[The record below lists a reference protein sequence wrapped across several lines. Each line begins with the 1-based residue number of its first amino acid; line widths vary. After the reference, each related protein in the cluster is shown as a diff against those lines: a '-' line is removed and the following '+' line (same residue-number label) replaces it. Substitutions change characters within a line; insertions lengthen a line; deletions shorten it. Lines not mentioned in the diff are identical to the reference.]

1 MRHHSYNPNFNFIQS
16 PVEFNKYTDRDTLQ
30 YCLGATLYMPGTK
43 DIKEKGTKDIKEKVL
58 HHQLDVT
65 SLVMCCEDAIK
76 EEDLPVAEQNIL
88 NHMDFFADK
97 IAAGE
102 LTHDDIPLI
111 FVRVRN
117 PEQFEHFASRMTVK
131 QASVLT
137 GFNFPK
143 FSSKNA
149 LRVLQ
154 TLVNVNNRLGVVLYG
169 MPILEGPEVAFHE
182 LRGQELLLLRWRRT
196 RSGDRESADLIRLPL
211 YAFAAF
217 GGTVVEKDR
226 AGAGPPFSG
235 VELELVR
242 RAVSVLRFCDG
253 KQRAVFPIEHAFLQ
267 IAVFRERLKAELQ
280 PLRIVPPREDPR
292 DRRFFAVGEI
302 ARRFAEIYADIRDIL
317 VQSAVVCPKVFQN
330 LQIDPAKIA
339 VIRLIFG
346 LALRVDDGVSDL
358 HRPGFQQRIARVER
372 QDHPVFQ
379 IGRSGGFS
387 VQKDGQHGGLDS
399 IDVAAGFSRQH
410 ESLCSRAVNQAQ
422 RKGLVVF
429 GGLRFRFAAP
439 AGRAGEQEREN
450 TNNGNYSFHHYQNLP
465 FRLFILLDAQESS
478 SVAFFESIL
487 FF

>member
-43 DIKEKGTKDIKEKVL
+43 DIKEKVL

-76 EEDLPVAEQNIL
+76 EEDLPIAEQNIL
-88 NHMDFFADK
+88 DHMDFFADK

-182 LRGQELLLLRWRRT
+182 LRGQELLLLRNILEPYRNLILNIRVGGTDMSSLFGVRRGINST
-196 RSGDRESADLIRLPL
+196 VYDIMPVRDALSDVLNFFNRYNDYCVSAAVWEYFRAYKDDDINDVIKRNFHNALIKGQDIVNPAIDGLMKEVLIDRANGFVGKTIIHPTHARFVN
-211 YAFAAF
+211 AMF
-217 GGTVVEKDR
+217 TVVEEEYNDAVQILNTSGGVVKSAHGDKMNEIGPHRRWAEKIVKR
-226 AGAGPPFSG
+226 AAVYG
-235 VELELVR
+235 VVKNED
-242 RAVSVLRFCDG
+242 SVLS
-253 KQRAVFPIEHAFLQ
+253 
-267 IAVFRERLKAELQ
+267 
-280 PLRIVPPREDPR
+280 
-292 DRRFFAVGEI
+292 
-302 ARRFAEIYADIRDIL
+302 L
-317 VQSAVVCPKVFQN
+317 V
-330 LQIDPAKIA
+330 L
-339 VIRLIFG
+339 G
-346 LALRVDDGVSDL
+346 
-358 HRPGFQQRIARVER
+358 
-372 QDHPVFQ
+372 
-379 IGRSGGFS
+379 
-387 VQKDGQHGGLDS
+387 
-399 IDVAAGFSRQH
+399 
-410 ESLCSRAVNQAQ
+410 
-422 RKGLVVF
+422 
-429 GGLRFRFAAP
+429 
-439 AGRAGEQEREN
+439 ERE
-450 TNNGNYSFHHYQNLP
+450 
-465 FRLFILLDAQESS
+465 
-478 SVAFFESIL
+478 
-487 FF
+487 